1 VPNIATGDFEVR
13 DNYGRVLKYVSPSA
27 RLPRCGRWARGARA
41 FFAIILTE
49 SAALATVGGVG
60 GIVGGHLVAWLAG
73 RLLGSSGLVTDPLR
87 VDVFEPAVLA
97 GIIALGTL
105 AGLLPAVLAY
115 RTEVAENLAPLS

>member
-1 VPNIATGDFEVR
+1 MPNIATGDFEVR

-27 RLPRCGRWARGARA
+27 RLPRCGRWARGASV
-41 FFAIILTE
+41 FAIILTE

-73 RLLGSSGLVTDPLR
+73 MLLRSSGLVTDPLR

-97 GIIALGTL
+97 GVIVLGTL